1 MTANR
6 RDCLSDKDSMAFSE
20 TMLSLAASV
29 WRVGSLARRLN
40 RVGSPEVTELLSFS
54 SGVLN
59 AAFCCQLSLAI
70 QLRGITRLKLR
81 ELKERFST
89 FNYSEN

>member
-6 RDCLSDKDSMAFSE
+6 RDYLSDKDSVAFSE

-40 RVGSPEVTELLSFS
+40 KEGSPEVTELLSLS
-54 SGVLN
+54 PGVPK
-59 AAFCCQLSLAI
+59 AASRCQLSRA
-70 QLRGITRLKLR
+70 G
-81 ELKERFST
+81 
-89 FNYSEN
+89 

>member
-6 RDCLSDKDSMAFSE
+6 GDYLSERGSVAFSE

-40 RVGSPEVTELLSFS
+40 REGSPEVTELLSFS
-54 SGVLN
+54 PGVPE
-59 AAFCCQLSLAI
+59 ACSYCQLSWTVL
-70 QLRGITRLKLR
+70 LSLSGITGLRLVAHGGKNDW
-81 ELKERFST
+81 LKI
-89 FNYSEN
+89 N